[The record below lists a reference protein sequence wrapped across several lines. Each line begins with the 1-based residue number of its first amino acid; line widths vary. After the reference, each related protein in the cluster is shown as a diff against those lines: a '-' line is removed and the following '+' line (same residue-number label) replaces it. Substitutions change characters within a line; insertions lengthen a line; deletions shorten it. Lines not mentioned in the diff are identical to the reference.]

1 MEIAVMTGL
10 SAKGNMKVN
19 ARHPAKVQGSALS
32 ANAARPALSASSRC
46 PTLPPGTSR
55 IAWIAVILL
64 ASLAGRA
71 QYTLYIQPV
80 DKDLDFIHK
89 NLGLT
94 TNFRNQEA
102 CTEYVYNL
110 IPMLQG
116 KGYATAS
123 ADSINFAVKSA
134 TLRLYVG
141 QSWHWANID
150 TRRVDPAL
158 LAAVAWYPRT
168 FSHRALDFRQ
178 YETRQQ
184 LLLDYL
190 ENNGYPFAK
199 VSLDSITLHGG
210 GEVSAILKIDKGPLY
225 KIDSIRI
232 FGTAKISNDFL
243 QRYLNIPNG
252 SIYRK
257 DKLKAISRKLLELP
271 YVREAQPWSL
281 TMLGEGSVVNLYLK
295 PKKSSQINALVGFL
309 PSSDPVLGN
318 KILVTG
324 EATINLK
331 NALGN
336 GEAMLLNWQ
345 QLQQSS
351 PRLDLQYQQPFI
363 FHSPFGVIASFD
375 LYKQDSS
382 YININLL
389 AGLLYTLSAN
399 QAGSVFIQESGSN
412 LLNVDT
418 PAIIASHTLPRT
430 ADINA
435 VSIGLTYDLNN
446 TDYRFNPR
454 RGNEFSFLGS
464 VGTKTV
470 RENPRIAQLKDPA
483 DPSFSF
489 SSLYDTVQKHS
500 HQFMVK
506 VAAAHYV
513 RLTRTSTL
521 KLAATGGLYNSP
533 NTYRNE
539 LFMIGG
545 YRLLR
550 GFDEQ
555 SILASQYAVGTVEY
569 RYLVGLNSFLFTFLD
584 AGWAKNDVTGFGLD
598 ATYLGT
604 GLGMAFET
612 KAGIFNISYAIGRT
626 GGTAFD
632 FHDAKIHLGYVSFF

>member
-1 MEIAVMTGL
+1 MT
-10 SAKGNMKVN
+10 AN
-19 ARHPAKVQGSALS
+19 AR
-32 ANAARPALSASSRC
+32 RY
-46 PTLPPGTSR
+46 
-55 IAWIAVILL
+55 AWIAALL
-64 ASLAGRA
+64 LTALGGRA
-71 QYTLYIQPV
+71 QYALHILPV
-80 DKDLDFIHK
+80 DRDSVFILK
-89 NLGLT
+89 KLGLDT
-94 TNFRNQEA
+94 SFRTQQA

-110 IPMLQG
+110 IPMLQA

-123 ADSINFAVKSA
+123 ADSISFSPQSA
-134 TLRLYVG
+134 TVKLYIG
-141 QSWHWANID
+141 QTWHWASID
-150 TRRVDPAL
+150 TRHADPAL

-168 FSHRALDFRQ
+168 FSHRTLDFSQ
-178 YETRQQ
+178 YQARQQ

-199 VSLDSITLHGG
+199 VSLDSITLLAGD
-210 GEVSAILKIDKGPLY
+210 EVSAMLKIDKGPLY
-225 KIDSIRI
+225 RIDSLRI
-232 FGTAKISNDFL
+232 FGSAKISNDFL

-257 DKLKAISRKLLELP
+257 DRLKAISRKLLELP
-271 YVREAQPWSL
+271 YIQEAQPWNL

-309 PSSDPVLGN
+309 PSNDPVLGN

-336 GEAMLLNWQ
+336 GETMLLNWQ
-345 QLQQSS
+345 QLQQAS
-351 PRLDLQYQQPFI
+351 PRLDLLYQQPYI
-363 FHSPFGVIASFD
+363 FHSAFGVNASFD

-382 YININLL
+382 YINVSLM
-389 AGLLYTLSAN
+389 AGLLYSLSAN
-399 QAGSVFIQESGSN
+399 QSGSVFIQETSSS

-418 PAIIASHTLPRT
+418 LAIIASHTLPRE

-435 VSIGLTYDLNN
+435 VSVGLTYDLNN
-446 TDYRFNPR
+446 TDYRYNPR
-454 RGNEFSFLGS
+454 RGNELTFLGS
-464 VGTKTV
+464 IGTKTV
-470 RENPRIAQLKDPA
+470 RENPQIAQLKDPN
-483 DPSFSF
+483 DPGFSF
-489 SSLYDTVQKHS
+489 STLYDTVQKHS
-500 HQFMVK
+500 YQFLAKM
-506 VAAAHYV
+506 AAAHYFP
-513 RLTRTSTL
+513 LTRASTL
-521 KLAATGGLYNSP
+521 KVGVNGGIFSSP

-555 SILASQYAVGTVEY
+555 SILASQYAAGTVEY
-569 RYLVGLNSFLFTFLD
+569 RYLVGINSFLFTFLD
-584 AGWAKNDVTGFGLD
+584 AGWAKNDVPGFDLNE
-598 ATYLGT
+598 TYLGT

-626 GGTAFD
+626 GSTAFD